1 MRNNVVHLLFL
12 FLLMA
17 PGLSAQSEGDYPPVT
32 INESAISVGEVLTAI
47 TAQTGLNFSYNS
59 KIIAVE
65 ETISFRVR
73 RASLEE
79 TLQLLGQ
86 KIKLAYRIIENQ
98 IVLYLP
104 PDNKQEEVQRFTL
117 SGFITDSASGESLI
131 GATVLKP
138 GTNVGAISNAF
149 GYYALPLPSGRHDL
163 DYSYVGYEKQALGL
177 DIAGGA
183 RRSLALRPTSIA
195 LPDVIVNQRTTN
207 TLASADLEQMDL
219 RPGELST
226 MPEFAGESGLVKGL
240 QTLPGVKMHSDG
252 SAFFYTRGGER
263 DQNLIIVDDAPIYNP
278 SHLFGFY
285 SMIIPDF
292 AKEIKVYKSD
302 MPANLGD
309 ALSSI
314 VSIRTKD
321 GNLNKF
327 ELSGAVNPLINRFSL
342 EIPVVKERSSI
353 FTSWR
358 RSNFE
363 WLYKRAAPNADLGFG
378 DFSFKWNYKLNNKNR
393 FYFTSILGVDNFTND
408 ANGVRSG
415 IRWGNF
421 TSTIRWNHL
430 FGPRLFSNTTLYT
443 GSFDY
448 RLFSNPNIWRSSLG
462 NLSLKSDFTHY
473 ASSKFTSQFG
483 FEVQAYFI
491 NPGSV
496 TLDSTV
502 AILPAV
508 EPDYSRKTVL
518 YYQGQWDLNPK
529 LQLKAGAR
537 LINWANLGPTEVYN
551 YNSDYQPTDTSTF
564 GEGVYHRYLHLD
576 PRLSL
581 RYQLDSTAQLKL
593 SFGTYHQYL
602 QLISNSISPFTSLE
616 VWLPANSY
624 LQPQFARQLTLN
636 YAKSFGSQF
645 LFSTAAYY
653 KEFSHQIDYKD
664 HATTLLNPLLEGE
677 LRFGTMQSYG
687 LEVLLKKNT
696 GRLNGS
702 LSYTFSRTTRQTEGL
717 NANRVYPAFQDRP
730 HDFSLSLNYRLAK
743 RTLFSSYYT
752 AFSGTTFS
760 SPTGFYTF
768 NDQRIPIFD
777 EKNNDRLPT
786 YRRLDIAFK
795 FQLNK
800 NDEARYQHALIF
812 SIYNVL
818 AHKNIVTVNFNK
830 IPVEGARPVVKS
842 NLLSVE
848 ALHASQIDLI
858 RFMPSLTYK
867 FNLL

>member
-1 MRNNVVHLLFL
+1 MRNIVIHLLFL
-12 FLLMA
+12 LLLTSH
-17 PGLSAQSEGDYPPVT
+17 GLLAQTVRDYPPIT
-32 INESAISVGEVLTAI
+32 INEADISVGEVLAAI
-47 TAQTGLNFSYNS
+47 TTQTGLNFSYNS
-59 KIIAVE
+59 QIIAVE
-65 ETISFRVR
+65 DRISFVIR
-73 RASLEE
+73 RGSLEE
-79 TLQLLGQ
+79 TLQLLGR
-86 KIKLAYRIIENQ
+86 KIKLAYRIVEDQ

-104 PDNKQEEVQRFTL
+104 PTSEKEEQRFTL
-117 SGFITDSASGESLI
+117 SGFITDGTSGESLI

-138 GTNVGAISNAF
+138 GTNAGAISNAF
-149 GYYALPLPSGRHDL
+149 GYYALPLPSGRHNL
-163 DYSYVGYEKQALGL
+163 DYSYVGYQKQAVGL
-177 DIAGGA
+177 DIAA
-183 RRSLALRPTSIA
+183 MAQKNLSLRPTSIA
-195 LPDVIVNQRTTN
+195 LPDVIVAQRATN
-207 TLASADLEQMDL
+207 SLESADLGQMDL
-219 RPGELST
+219 YPGELSA

-309 ALSSI
+309 RLSSI
-314 VSIRTKD
+314 ISIRTKD

-327 ELSGAVNPLINRFSL
+327 ELSGAINPLVNRFSL

-378 DFSFKWNYKLNNKNR
+378 DFSFKWNYKINNKNR
-393 FYFTSILGVDNFTND
+393 FYFTSILGVDNFTSET
-408 ANGVRSG
+408 NGVRSG

-421 TSTIRWNHL
+421 TSTLRWNHL

-462 NLSLKSDFTHY
+462 TLSLKSDFTHY
-473 ASSKFTSQFG
+473 ARANFTSKFG
-483 FEVQAYFI
+483 LEVQAYFI

-537 LINWANLGPTEVYN
+537 LINWANLGPTEIYN
-551 YNSDYQPTDTSTF
+551 YNSNYAPTDTTVV
-564 GEGVYHRYLHLD
+564 GEGVYNRYLHLD
-576 PRLSL
+576 PRISL
-581 RYQLDSTAQLKL
+581 RYKLDSTSQVKL
-593 SFGTYHQYL
+593 SFGSYHQYL

-616 VWLPANSY
+616 VWLPANQY
-624 LQPQFARQLTLN
+624 LQPQSAREVTLG
-636 YAKSFGSQF
+636 YATTLSSQMS
-645 LFSTAAYY
+645 LSAAAYY
-653 KEFSHQIDYKD
+653 KQFSHQIDYKD

-687 LEVLLKKNT
+687 LEVLLKKT
-696 GRLNGS
+696 SGRLNGS
-702 LSYTFSRTTRQTEGL
+702 LSYNFSRATRQTEGL
-717 NANRVYPAFQDRP
+717 NAGRVYPAFQDRP
-730 HDFSLSLNYRLAK
+730 HDFSLLLNYRLAK
-743 RTLFSSYYT
+743 RTLFSTYYT

-768 NDQRIPIFD
+768 NDQRVPIFD
-777 EKNNDRLPT
+777 EKNNDRLPA

-800 NDEARYQHALIF
+800 NDEARYQHALVF

-818 AHKNIVTVNFNK
+818 AHKNIVAVNFNK

-842 NLLSVE
+842 NLLSLE
-848 ALHASQIDLI
+848 ALQASQIDLI

>member
-1 MRNNVVHLLFL
+1 MRNYVIYLLFL
-12 FLLMA
+12 LLLSSH
-17 PGLSAQSEGDYPPVT
+17 GLLAQSVGNYPPIT
-32 INESAISVGEVLTAI
+32 INESDISIGEVLAAI
-47 TAQTGLNFSYNS
+47 TTQTGLNFSYNS
-59 KIIAVE
+59 QIITVE
-65 ETISFRVR
+65 ERVSFVIR

-79 TLQLLGQ
+79 TLQLLGRKTQ
-86 KIKLAYRIIENQ
+86 LAYRVVEDQ

-104 PDNKQEEVQRFTL
+104 PGSEKKEEQRFTL
-117 SGFITDSASGESLI
+117 SGFITDGTSGESLI

-138 GTNVGAISNAF
+138 GTNAGAISNAF
-149 GYYALPLPSGRHDL
+149 GYYALPLPAGRHSL
-163 DYSYVGYEKQALGL
+163 DYSYVGYQKQAVGL
-177 DIAGGA
+177 DITTEAQKNL
-183 RRSLALRPTSIA
+183 SLRPTSIA
-195 LPDVIVNQRTTN
+195 LPDVIVEQRATN
-207 TLASADLEQMDL
+207 NLESMDLGAMDL

-309 ALSSI
+309 RLSSI
-314 VSIRTKD
+314 ISIRTKD

-327 ELSGAVNPLINRFSL
+327 EFSGALNPLVNRFSL

-378 DFSFKWNYKLNNKNR
+378 DFSFKWNYKINNKNR

-408 ANGVRSG
+408 ANGTRSG

-462 NLSLKSDFTHY
+462 TLSLKSDFTHY
-473 ASSKFTSQFG
+473 ARANFTAKFG
-483 FEVQAYFI
+483 LEVQAYFI

-518 YYQGQWDLNPK
+518 YYQGQWDLHPK
-529 LQLKAGAR
+529 LQLTAGAR

-551 YNSDYQPTDTSTF
+551 YNSNYEHTDTTVV
-564 GEGVYHRYLHLD
+564 GEGVYNRYLHLD
-576 PRLSL
+576 PRISL
-581 RYQLDSTAQLKL
+581 RYKLDSISQVKL

-616 VWLPANSY
+616 VWLPANQY
-624 LQPQFARQLTLN
+624 LQPQSAREVTLN
-636 YAKSFGSQF
+636 YATTLGSQMS
-645 LFSTAAYY
+645 LSTAAYY
-653 KEFSHQIDYKD
+653 KQFSHQIDYKD

-677 LRFGTMQSYG
+677 LRFGTMQAYG
-687 LEVLLKKNT
+687 LEILLKKAS

-702 LSYTFSRTTRQTEGL
+702 LSYNYSRTTRQTEDL
-717 NANRVYPAFQDRP
+717 NAGRTYPAFQDRP
-730 HDFSLSLNYRLAK
+730 HDFSLLLNYRLAK
-743 RTLFSSYYT
+743 RTLFSTYYT

-768 NDQRIPIFD
+768 NDQRVPIFD

-800 NDEARYQHALIF
+800 NDEARYQHALVF

-818 AHKNIVTVNFNK
+818 AHKNIVAVNFNK

-842 NLLSVE
+842 NLLSLE
-848 ALHASQIDLI
+848 ALQASQIDLI

>member
-1 MRNNVVHLLFL
+1 MRNNVIHLLFL
-12 FLLMA
+12 LLLSSQ
-17 PGLSAQSEGDYPPVT
+17 GLLAQSADNYPPIT
-32 INESAISVGEVLTAI
+32 INESDISIGEVLAAI
-47 TAQTGLNFSYNS
+47 TTQTGLNFSYNS
-59 KIIAVE
+59 QIITVE
-65 ETISFRVR
+65 ERISFVIR

-79 TLQLLGQ
+79 TLQLLGRKTQ
-86 KIKLAYRIIENQ
+86 LAYRIVEDQ

-104 PDNKQEEVQRFTL
+104 PNSEEEDQRFTL
-117 SGFITDSASGESLI
+117 SGFITDGTSGESLI

-138 GTNVGAISNAF
+138 GTNAGAISNAF
-149 GYYALPLPSGRHDL
+149 GYYALPLPLGRHNL
-163 DYSYVGYEKQALGL
+163 DYSYVGYQKQAVGL
-177 DIAGGA
+177 DIAA
-183 RRSLALRPTSIA
+183 MAEKNLSLRPTSIA
-195 LPDVIVNQRTTN
+195 LPDVIVEQRAMN
-207 TLASADLEQMDL
+207 NLESIDLGEMDL

-309 ALSSI
+309 RLSSI
-314 VSIRTKD
+314 ISIRTKD

-327 ELSGAVNPLINRFSL
+327 EFSGALNPLVNRFSL

-363 WLYKRAAPNADLGFG
+363 WLYKKAAPNADLGFG
-378 DFSFKWNYKLNNKNR
+378 DFSFKWNYKINNKNR

-408 ANGVRSG
+408 ANGTRSG

-462 NLSLKSDFTHY
+462 TLSLKSDFTHY
-473 ASSKFTSQFG
+473 ARANFTAKFG
-483 FEVQAYFI
+483 LEVQAYFI

-518 YYQGQWDLNPK
+518 YYQGQWDLHPK

-551 YNSDYQPTDTSTF
+551 YNSNYEHTDTTVV
-564 GEGVYHRYLHLD
+564 GEGVYNRYLHLD
-576 PRLSL
+576 PRISL
-581 RYQLDSTAQLKL
+581 RYKLDSISQVKL

-616 VWLPANSY
+616 VWLPANQY
-624 LQPQFARQLTLN
+624 LQPQSAREVTLN
-636 YAKSFGSQF
+636 YAAAFGSQMS
-645 LFSTAAYY
+645 LSTAAYY
-653 KEFSHQIDYKD
+653 KQFSHQIDYKD

-677 LRFGTMQSYG
+677 LRFGTMQAYG
-687 LEVLLKKNT
+687 LEVLLKKT
-696 GRLNGS
+696 SGRLNGS
-702 LSYTFSRTTRQTEGL
+702 LSYNYSRTTRRTEDL
-717 NANRVYPAFQDRP
+717 NAGRTYPAFQDRP
-730 HDFSLSLNYRLAK
+730 HDFSLLLNYRLAK
-743 RTLFSSYYT
+743 RTLFSTYYT

-777 EKNNDRLPT
+777 EKNNDRLPA

-800 NDEARYQHALIF
+800 NDQARYQHALVF

-818 AHKNIVTVNFNK
+818 AHKNIVAVNFNK

-842 NLLSVE
+842 NLLSLE
-848 ALHASQIDLI
+848 ALQASQIDLI